1 MSLLRRCPPY
11 SESKKI
17 TEERQGPTLEMS
29 DLGRRLLYR
38 ESKKMSD
45 KRQGPIPGVRLLE
58 PDCERYSSVR
68 MSSCRS
74 ALDSTHQNHIDR
86 EGLRLTFG
94 HLVTNVGRF
103 ANESFRQR
111 SFRKRLRS
119 VRKYLWS
126 VRKRV
131 EVSSQTLSTFIC
143 VEASSVR
150 SEEHTSELQ
159 SPT

>member
-1 MSLLRRCPPY
+1 MGGGSTKTIFAQGKLNEKNSCTPINPEKYSCYGLKKNSYKEFYKEKKFLRFENSARPPLPH
-11 SESKKI
+11 I
-17 TEERQGPTLEMS
+17 RERSVTKTLT
-29 DLGRRLLYR
+29 
-38 ESKKMSD
+38 
-45 KRQGPIPGVRLLE
+45 V
-58 PDCERYSSVR
+58 
-68 MSSCRS
+68 S
-74 ALDSTHQNHIDR
+74 ALDSTQQNHIDR

-143 VEASSVR
+143 VEASSVLI
-150 SEEHTSELQ
+150 SDVNI
-159 SPT
+159 

>member
-1 MSLLRRCPPY
+1 MFTPRHLNTNDQILNIAHDALRSQCA
-11 SESKKI
+11 
-17 TEERQGPTLEMS
+17 
-29 DLGRRLLYR
+29 RRLV
-38 ESKKMSD
+38 S
-45 KRQGPIPGVRLLE
+45 
-58 PDCERYSSVR
+58 
-68 MSSCRS
+68 RS

-143 VEASSVR
+143 VEASSVLI
-150 SEEHTSELQ
+150 SDVNI
-159 SPT
+159 